1 MSSWFA
7 GKKGEK
13 GDGFGKSSGKGF
25 DKGYGKDGKGKG
37 KVIGKG
43 FDKGYGKDGKGKG
56 KARKTEETI
65 CGTCWEQAR
74 RSTCRNSMEH
84 STLTSPS

>member
-13 GDGFGKSSGKGF
+13 GDGYGKSYGKGF

-37 KVIGKG
+37 K
-43 FDKGYGKDGKGKG
+43 G
-56 KARKTEETI
+56 KARRRDHLEHVGDQT
-65 CGTCWEQAR
+65 R
-74 RSTCRNSMEH
+74 RSRRTSMEH
-84 STLTSPS
+84 SDNLSSPSCKLKGHTDCS